1 MDVRLTNRKTLIT
14 WVCTVCLDLF
24 CTQLAVT
31 RKEFF
36 SMRQWPFIIQNQC
49 DILKTNVTFSNSN
62 VTYPKIILN
71 IEPWPNFQ
79 PIILYFPSFLSLM
92 TRLLRQILIWR
103 RWQTLFRRRR
113 HSVYNLRGVR
123 FCDIRDRLF
132 IGLTAGQC
140 LRWNWVKWLI
150 LSGWFK

>member
-1 MDVRLTNRKTLIT
+1 MVRGHTDTELWVWLVNSHSYCMSMACHWRCFIHFAALSSKHIFSLGINTNSTK
-14 WVCTVCLDLF
+14 
-24 CTQLAVT
+24 
-31 RKEFF
+31 K
-36 SMRQWPFIIQNQC
+36 
-49 DILKTNVTFSNSN
+49 
-62 VTYPKIILN
+62 YIILD

-92 TRLLRQILIWR
+92 TRLLRRRWWQILIWR

-123 FCDIRDRLF
+123 FYDIPDRLF
-132 IGLTAGQC
+132 IGLGAGQC